1 VELTFSKEQTEWGA
15 TLRDFLGGTQSVETV
30 LHDVESEPGW
40 NRAVWRRLATEIGV
54 HGLLVPETCGGAGF
68 GIVELGVVFEELGR
82 ALVPG
87 PYLATLGLAVP
98 ALLAADDEE
107 ARQVYLPGI
116 VDGTTVA
123 TLAVTEGADAE
134 DAGDI
139 APASTPRVTTTARRT
154 DGGWRLTGAKE
165 YVLGGTDADL
175 LLVTARIVTGLG
187 PGGLSLFAVDGDTA
201 GDGLTRTELATLD
214 PTRRQARVELR
225 DAPARLVGAEGSA
238 GPVIAEAL
246 RTGCVLL
253 AAEQVGSMA
262 AALDLTV
269 AYAGVRTQFD
279 RPIGSFQVIKH
290 KAADML
296 LRLEAARSAELYAL
310 WATEAVAADRIR
322 AVRIAKICCSEGSV
336 FTAGQCMQVHG
347 GIGFTWEH
355 PAHLFLKRA
364 KSSEVLL
371 GSPAFHRERLVREL
385 RD

>member
-1 VELTFSKEQTEWGA
+1 VELAFSKEQTEWGA
-15 TLRDFLGGTQSVETV
+15 TLRDFLGGSQGVETV
-30 LHDVESEPGW
+30 LHDVESAPGW

-54 HGLLVPETCGGAGF
+54 HGLLVPETYGGAGF

-98 ALLAADDEE
+98 ALLAADDED
-107 ARQVYLPGI
+107 ARQAYLPGI

-123 TLAVTEGADAE
+123 TLAVTERTDAE

-139 APASTPRVTTTARRT
+139 APASTPRVTTTAQRA
-154 DGGWRLTGAKE
+154 DGCWRLTGAKE

-175 LLVTARIVTGLG
+175 LLVTALG
-187 PGGLSLFAVDGDTA
+187 PGGLSLFAVDGNTA
-201 GDGLTRTELATLD
+201 GEGLTRTELTTLD

-269 AYAGVRTQFD
+269 AYAGVRTQFG

-310 WATEAVAADRIR
+310 WATEAGAADRTR
-322 AVRIAKICCSEGSV
+322 AVRVAKICCSEGSV
-336 FTAGQCMQVHG
+336 FAAGQCMQVHG

-385 RD
+385 NQ

>member
-1 VELTFSKEQTEWGA
+1 VELAFSKEQTEWGA
-15 TLRDFLGGTQSVETV
+15 TLRDFLGGSQGVETV
-30 LHDVESEPGW
+30 LHDVESESGW
-40 NRAVWRRLATEIGV
+40 NRPVWRRLATEIGV
-54 HGLLVPETCGGAGF
+54 HGLLVPETYGGAGF

-98 ALLAADDEE
+98 ALLAADDED
-107 ARQVYLPGI
+107 ARQAYLPGI

-123 TLAVTEGADAE
+123 TLAVTEEA

-139 APASTPRVTTTARRT
+139 ARASPTTTARRT
-154 DGGWRLTGAKE
+154 DGCWRLTGTKE
-165 YVLGGTDADL
+165 YVLAGTDADL
-175 LLVTARIVTGLG
+175 LLVTALG
-187 PGGLSLFAVDGDTA
+187 PGGLSLFAIDGNTA
-201 GDGLTRTELATLD
+201 GDGLTRTELTTLD
-214 PTRRQARVELR
+214 PTRRQARVLLR
-225 DAPARLVGAEGSA
+225 DAPARLVGAAGSA
-238 GPVIAEAL
+238 GPVVAEAL

-262 AALDLTV
+262 AALDLTI
-269 AYAGVRTQFD
+269 AYAGVRTQFG

-310 WATEAVAADRIR
+310 WATEAAAADRTR

-385 RD
+385 NQ

>member
-1 VELTFSKEQTEWGA
+1 VELAFDKEQTEWGA
-15 TLRDFLGGTQSVETV
+15 TLRGFLGKAQSIQTV
-30 LHDVESEPGW
+30 LHDLESDPGW

-54 HGLLVPETCGGAGF
+54 HGLLVPQIYGGAGV

-87 PYLATLGLAVP
+87 PYLATLGLALP
-98 ALLAADDEE
+98 ALLAVDDEA
-107 ARQVYLPGI
+107 ARQEYLPGI
-116 VDGTTVA
+116 VDGTSVVA
-123 TLAVTEGADAE
+123 LAVTEEATGADAA
-134 DAGDI
+134 DLA
-139 APASTPRVTTTARRT
+139 AANTPRVTTTARRT
-154 DGGWRLTGAKE
+154 DGGWRLSGTKE
-165 YVLGGTDADL
+165 YVLGGADADL
-175 LLVTARIVTGLG
+175 LLVTALTPDG
-187 PGGLSLFAVDGDTA
+187 PGLFAVDGA
-201 GDGLTRTELATLD
+201 EGLTRTRLATLD
-214 PTRRQARVELR
+214 PTRQQARVELR
-225 DAPARLVGAEGSA
+225 DAPARLVGAAGSA

-246 RTGCVLL
+246 RVGCVLL

-262 AALDLTV
+262 AALDLTA
-269 AYAGVRTQFD
+269 AYAGVRTQFG

-310 WATEAVAADRIR
+310 WASEAGAADRTR
-322 AVRIAKICCSEGSV
+322 AARIAKICCSEGAV

-355 PAHLFLKRA
+355 PAQLFLKRA

-385 RD
+385 DR

>member
-1 VELTFSKEQTEWGA
+1 MELAFSKEQTEWGA
-15 TLRDFLGGTQSVETV
+15 TLRDFLGGSQGVETV
-30 LHDVESEPGW
+30 LHDVESESGW

-54 HGLLVPETCGGAGF
+54 HGLLVPETYGGAGF

-98 ALLAADDEE
+98 ALLAADDED
-107 ARQVYLPGI
+107 ARQAYLPGI

-154 DGGWRLTGAKE
+154 DGCWRLTGTKE

-175 LLVTARIVTGLG
+175 LLVTALA
-187 PGGLSLFAVDGDTA
+187 PGGLSLFAVDGKTA
-201 GDGLTRTELATLD
+201 GDGLTRTELTTLD

-225 DAPARLVGAEGSA
+225 DAPARLVGAAGSA
-238 GPVIAEAL
+238 GPVVAEAL

-269 AYAGVRTQFD
+269 AYAGVRTQFG

-310 WATEAVAADRIR
+310 WAAEAGAADRIR

-385 RD
+385 NQ